1 MDGSKQLELFDLDL
15 YDYEPVRDP
24 DQKEM
29 QIQPCVE
36 FKQLELNFSHSKL
49 TSLRK
54 STSE

>member
-49 TSLRK
+49 TSL
-54 STSE
+54 